1 MPRSHIYSNLRSALS
16 NRSSLVIPR
25 QELYIMIVLVNIK
38 TSMNKDKLLAISR
51 KVAAGTATDAER
63 LSLVESLNGQLD
75 EIRDILNNAQ
85 QITTSI

>member
-1 MPRSHIYSNLRSALS
+1 
-16 NRSSLVIPR
+16 
-25 QELYIMIVLVNIK
+25 MIVLVNIK